1 MCPVTFAALI
11 GVMSGCAVDGP
22 SRLPDPANPS
32 LSTHW
37 RPPPSPTAGLET
49 YRPVAARDWLQQNS
63 APGAVGAM
71 GGMKDMKSMPGMK
84 SMNGGMK
91 GMGGMPGMGGGK

>member
-11 GVMSGCAVDGP
+11 GVISGCAVDGP
-22 SRLPDPANPS
+22 SRLLDPANPS
-32 LSTHW
+32 LSRPW

-63 APGAVGAM
+63 KPAEGGSM
-71 GGMKDMKSMPGMK
+71 GGMKDMP
-84 SMNGGMK
+84 GMK
-91 GMGGMPGMGGGK
+91 GMGGGK